1 MLTIKDLTILYN
13 SSNDL
18 IITANKLAANVQN
31 TVDDVLI
38 LQSFTQ
44 MGNMILKVDNQIKE
58 YALAKSN
65 ELSKKIKNLN

>member
-38 LQSFTQ
+38 MQSFTQ

-65 ELSKKIKNLN
+65 DLSEKIKNLN

>member
-13 SSNDL
+13 TSNDL

-65 ELSKKIKNLN
+65 DLSEKIKNLN

>member
-65 ELSKKIKNLN
+65 DLSKKIKNLN

>member
-65 ELSKKIKNLN
+65 DLSEKIKNLN

>member
-31 TVDDVLI
+31 AVDDVLI

-65 ELSKKIKNLN
+65 DLSKKIKNLN

>member
-1 MLTIKDLTILYN
+1 MYN

-31 TVDDVLI
+31 AVDDVLI

-65 ELSKKIKNLN
+65 DLSKKIKNLN